1 MGEKLLG
8 LLGILLQIFHK
19 KKKLLQILQTMCYK
33 LKRGNLKFS
42 YEVIETYQL
51 HLLSHQFISFI

>member
-19 KKKLLQILQTMCYK
+19 KKSYYKFYKLCYK

-51 HLLSHQFISFI
+51 YLLSHQFISFI